1 MDERLLWIPS
11 RGKRMAAVLH
21 LPDGRGRAPAVLM
34 LHGFTG
40 NKSETHRLFVHAA
53 RRLAAAGFV
62 ALRFDFLGSGDSEGE
77 FEQMTI
83 RGEVEDALNALRFL
97 CEQRRVDPAR
107 LGMLGFS
114 LGGCVA
120 ALSLPR
126 AGDIKALVLWAPV
139 SNPMRWMPAT
149 GVPEHPVN
157 IGGNRVGVGF
167 YRELPELKPLET
179 VRAYKGAV
187 LVLHGAA
194 DTAVSPQ
201 EGRAYE
207 SAFAHARPFEFR
219 LLPEAD
225 HLFSTP
231 EAEQSLLQQ
240 TLDWFRQTLASASTL
255 P

>member
-11 RGKRMAAVLH
+11 RGKRMAGVLH
-21 LPDGRGRAPAVLM
+21 LPDGRRRVPAVLM

-40 NKSETHRLFVHAA
+40 HKVETHRLFVHTA

-83 RGEVEDALNALRFL
+83 RGEVEDALNALAFL
-97 CEQRRVDPAR
+97 REQRRVDTAR
-107 LGMLGFS
+107 IGMLGFS

-126 AGDIKALVLWAPV
+126 AGEIKALALWAPV
-139 SNPMRWMPAT
+139 SNPTRWMPAT
-149 GVPEHPVN
+149 GVPERPVN

-179 VRAYKGAV
+179 VRPYKGAV

-194 DTAVSPQ
+194 DAAVSPQ

-207 SAFAHARPFEFR
+207 NAFGQARPFEFR
-219 LLPEAD
+219 LISGAD
-225 HLFSTP
+225 HIFSTP
-231 EAEQSLLQQ
+231 EAEQSLIQQ
-240 TLDWFRQTLASASTL
+240 TLEWFQKWLV
-255 P
+255 

>member
-1 MDERLLWIPS
+1 MEERLLWIPS
-11 RGKRMAAVLH
+11 RGKRMAGVLH
-21 LPDGRGRAPAVLM
+21 LPAGRGRAPAVLM

-83 RGEVEDALNALRFL
+83 RGEVEDALHALAFL
-97 CEQRRVDPAR
+97 REQRRVDHTR

-126 AGDIKALVLWAPV
+126 AGDLRALVLWAPV
-139 SNPMRWMPAT
+139 SNPMRWMPAS
-149 GVPEHPVN
+149 GVPDHPVN

-167 YRELPELKPLET
+167 YKELPELKPLEAART
-179 VRAYKGAV
+179 YKGAV

-194 DTAVSPQ
+194 DAAVSSQ

-207 SAFAHARPFEFR
+207 GAFVQARPFEFR
-219 LLPEAD
+219 LIPEAD
-225 HLFSTP
+225 HLFSQP
-231 EAEQSLLQQ
+231 EAEQSLIQQ
-240 TLDWFRQTLASASTL
+240 TVEWFQRMNG
-255 P
+255 